1 MRSLWAESSIQI
13 LTSNFHPKHSL
24 RVTSRLIFGEHPY
37 WILARGSVLRS
48 TSLRTAFMTTA
59 AAAAVFLRSEIEV
72 EEVLALEELSEA
84 EVADELVEEPDWL
97 VS

>member
-1 MRSLWAESSIQI
+1 
-13 LTSNFHPKHSL
+13 
-24 RVTSRLIFGEHPY
+24 
-37 WILARGSVLRS
+37 
-48 TSLRTAFMTTA
+48 MTTA